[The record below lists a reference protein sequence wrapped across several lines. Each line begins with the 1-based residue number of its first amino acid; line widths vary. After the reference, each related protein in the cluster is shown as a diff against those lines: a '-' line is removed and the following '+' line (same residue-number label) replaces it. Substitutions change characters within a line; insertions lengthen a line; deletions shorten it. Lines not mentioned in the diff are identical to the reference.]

1 MKKLSTYLFL
11 ILFSFSA
18 PSFADDIRDFQIEG
32 MSIGDSALDYF
43 SAEEINANRLEH
55 FEEPKFISIRI
66 YSKNYKVYIEP
77 NQIYSQNFKVYDV
90 VQFFIKGSVWGE
102 RYKMYSITGYIDYDK
117 NIDGCYKKLNELDKE
132 LSILF
137 KDAKRSI
144 PKTVKHPAD
153 KSGKSTIKEIFY
165 DFPSSGDVA
174 SISCADW
181 SSKMNYPDA
190 LYVNLDLQEVRNPPR
205 CYNGYCY

>member
-1 MKKLSTYLFL
+1 MKKLLAILVLGLFL
-11 ILFSFSA
+11 IT
-18 PSFADDIRDFQIEG
+18 PSWAEDIRDFQIEG
-32 MSIGDSALDYF
+32 ISIGDSLLDYF
-43 SAEEINANRLEH
+43 SEEEIKAN
-55 FEEPKFISIRI
+55 
-66 YSKNYKVYIEP
+66 
-77 NQIYSQNFKVYDV
+77 SQNFPDGGKYFYVAIYDSKYFNV
-90 VQFFIKGSVWGE
+90 FDGVQFLHKKSD
-102 RYKMYSITGYIDYDK
+102 RMYKIYSITGYIDYDK

>member
-1 MKKLSTYLFL
+1 MKKLSAYLFL

-32 MSIGDSALDYF
+32 VSIGDSLLDYY
-43 SAEEINANRLEH
+43 SEEEIKAN
-55 FEEPKFISIRI
+55 
-66 YSKNYKVYIEP
+66 SKNYFESKFTLVVIDH
-77 NQIYSQNFKVYDV
+77 SKNFQVYDS
-90 VQFFIKGSVWGE
+90 VQFVHKKEDKG
-102 RYKMYSITGYIDYDK
+102 YKIYSITGYIDYDK

-153 KSGKSTIKEIFY
+153 KSGKSTIKEIF
-165 DFPSSGDVA
+165 
-174 SISCADW
+174 DW
-181 SSKMNYPDA
+181 FDKPIN
-190 LYVNLDLQEVRNPPR
+190 
-205 CYNGYCY
+205 

>member
-1 MKKLSTYLFL
+1 MVLGLFL
-11 ILFSFSA
+11 ITQSWA
-18 PSFADDIRDFQIEG
+18 EDIRDIQIEG
-32 MSIGDSALDYF
+32 MSIGDSLLDYF
-43 SAEEINANRLEH
+43 SEEEIKAN
-55 FEEPKFISIRI
+55 
-66 YSKNYKVYIEP
+66 
-77 NQIYSQNFKVYDV
+77 SQNFPGGGKYFYVAIYDSKYFNV
-90 VQFFIKGSVWGE
+90 FDGVQFLHKKSD
-102 RYKMYSITGYIDYDK
+102 RMYKIYSITGYIDYDK

-165 DFPSSGDVA
+165 DFQSGDGV
-174 SISCADW
+174 SISCTDW

-205 CYNGYCY
+205 CYNGYC

>member
-1 MKKLSTYLFL
+1 MF
-11 ILFSFSA
+11 
-18 PSFADDIRDFQIEG
+18 
-32 MSIGDSALDYF
+32 
-43 SAEEINANRLEH
+43 N
-55 FEEPKFISIRI
+55 
-66 YSKNYKVYIEP
+66 NYK
-77 NQIYSQNFKVYDV
+77 
-90 VQFFIKGSVWGE
+90 
-102 RYKMYSITGYIDYDK
+102 ITDDTT
-117 NIDGCYKKLNELDKE
+117 
-132 LSILF
+132 
-137 KDAKRSI
+137 R
-144 PKTVKHPAD
+144 PHPAD